1 MTKKTRLLAID
12 PGKVRL
18 GLAVSDPDRKIASPL
33 ETYTRKNTSDD
44 GRHLRHIIEAED
56 IVQIVVGLPL
66 HMDGH
71 EGEQAAAARQF
82 GEWLKDVTGLEV
94 IFWDERCT
102 TAEAETALL
111 SAGLT
116 SGRRKA
122 RRDQVAATLILQ
134 SFLDSGSQ

>member
-33 ETYTRKNTSDD
+33 ENYSRKSPSEDI
-44 GRHLRHIIEAED
+44 RHLLQVIQDED
-56 IVQIVVGLPL
+56 IAQIVVGLPL
-66 HMDGH
+66 HMDGN

-82 GEWLKDVTGLEV
+82 GAWLKEVTGLEV
-94 IFWDERCT
+94 IFWDERCS

-116 SGRRKA
+116 SGKRKA

-134 SFLDSGSQ
+134 SYLDAD